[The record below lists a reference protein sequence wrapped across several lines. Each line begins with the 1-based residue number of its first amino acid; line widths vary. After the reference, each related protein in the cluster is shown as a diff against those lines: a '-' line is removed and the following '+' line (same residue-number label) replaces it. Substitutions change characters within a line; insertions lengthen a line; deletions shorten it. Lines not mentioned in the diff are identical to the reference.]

1 MGLMDSLSRSLVKT
15 SKNRNVFVIITKF
28 IDIHDCTENITSMYK
43 YIHFKQSSV
52 TLFDKIP
59 AKQHFW
65 PAQEPGILA
74 ALSTLSP

>member
-1 MGLMDSLSRSLVKT
+1 MGLRDSLSSSLVKT

-28 IDIHDCTENITSMYK
+28 FDIHDCTENITSMYK

-74 ALSTLSP
+74 ALGTLSP

>member
-1 MGLMDSLSRSLVKT
+1 MGLVDSLSRSLVKT
-15 SKNRNVFVIITKF
+15 AKNRNVFVIITKF

-59 AKQHFW
+59 VKQHFW

>member
-1 MGLMDSLSRSLVKT
+1 MGLIDSLSRSLVKT
-15 SKNRNVFVIITKF
+15 AKNRNVFVIITKF
-28 IDIHDCTENITSMYK
+28 IIHDCTENITSMYK